1 MMGLNL
7 NEIISQIKEKKG
19 LTDEEIKLRISQ
31 KRDKLTGL
39 VSEEGA
45 AHILANELGIDLM
58 ESIRKHGLKIEKLR
72 PGMRVAVTGKV
83 IKNYEVRSFNKNG
96 RSGKVGSFLIGDET
110 GLVRIVLWD
119 VNHIAKME
127 NGEIK
132 PDVIVKVENANV
144 RENNGYKEM
153 HLGNYSDLTINPEG
167 VSDIK
172 VVERKTEGGGFG
184 GEIKLRKLSEVNAGD
199 FASVYGTIVQLFEP
213 RFYDGC
219 SECGRKAVEGNCKE
233 HATAAIKKIPVLNF
247 FIDDGYDGMR
257 AVAFRDQAWKIMGIS
272 SEEFEKF
279 SDNLD
284 AFNEAKNNVL
294 GNQMVLSG
302 KVTSNE
308 MYNRK
313 EFMVRNVHEMKAEEI
328 LDKYLN

>member
-7 NEIISQIKEKKG
+7 NEIVAKIKKEKG
-19 LTDEEIKLRISQ
+19 LSDEEIKLRISQ

-58 ESIRKHGLKIEKLR
+58 ESIRKHGLKIAKLQ
-72 PGMRVAVTGKV
+72 PGMRVGVTGKV

-96 RSGKVGSFLIGDET
+96 RSGKVGSFLIGDDT

-119 VNHIAKME
+119 VNHITKME

-132 PDVIVKVENANV
+132 PDTIIKVENANV

-153 HLGNYSDLTINPEG
+153 HLSSYSDLIINPEG
-167 VSDIK
+167 VGEIK
-172 VVERKTEGGGFG
+172 VVERKTDGNFG
-184 GEIKLRKLSEVNAGD
+184 GEVKLKKLNEIAVGE
-199 FASVYGTIVQLFEP
+199 FASIYGTIVQMFEP
-213 RFYDGC
+213 RFYEGC
-219 SECGRKAVEGNCKE
+219 SECGRKAVDGKCNE
-233 HATAAIKKIPVLNF
+233 HQNASIKKIPVLNF
-247 FIDDGYDGMR
+247 FIDDGYEGMR
-257 AVAFRDQAWKIMGIS
+257 AVVFRDQAAKIMGIS

-279 SDNLD
+279 SDNVD
-284 AFNEAKNNVL
+284 AFNDAKNNVL
-294 GNQMVLSG
+294 GNQMVMSG

-313 EFMVRNVHEMKAEEI
+313 EFMVRSIHEMKAEEI
-328 LDKYLN
+328 LGKFLNQ